1 MTLTAAQDLL
11 AVHGKQTI
19 EPFMPTATA
28 TKAKS
33 QRRRRAGSPGRLANS
48 EINSRLEQIELAT
61 VSSLR
66 ALQMDIEGDKGVPSS
81 EVLRKA
87 RLAPR

>member
-1 MTLTAAQDLL
+1 
-11 AVHGKQTI
+11 
-19 EPFMPTATA
+19 MPTALA
-28 TKAKS
+28 TKPKRNRS
-33 QRRRRAGSPGRLANS
+33 RRAGSFNRLANA

-66 ALQMDIEGDKGVPSS
+66 ALQMDIEGDEGVPSA

-87 RLAPR
+87 RLALR